1 MSHTNQDNQILSAL
15 IYEDKLTSYALSQIT
30 KISTPQINFRL
41 GKLVESQVVIESKE
55 EDKTVYSIHN
65 SLKSKDAIKKVSEHI
80 KSISD
85 IIDNEQYATP
95 EGTRTIICFILS
107 KTEIQDSEA
116 LAEEQKIVDEFKK
129 VLEEHAKKNN
139 LVLHFTKGW
148 SDNKIHKMA
157 LNNRICACAPD
168 RTCPCVQGLAEINTR
183 GMCKCSIFVSNEWL
197 KKQNKKAKQ
206 LLS

>member
-1 MSHTNQDNQILSAL
+1 MSHTNQDNAILSAL
-15 IYEDKLTSYALSQIT
+15 IQKDKQTSYSLSAET
-30 KISTPQINFRL
+30 GISTPQINFRL
-41 GKLVESQVVIESKE
+41 GKLIESQVVVESKE
-55 EDKTVYSIHN
+55 DDKTTYSIHN

-107 KTEIQDSEA
+107 KTEIQDSEV
-116 LAEEQKIVDEFKK
+116 LAEEQKVVDEFKK

-139 LVLHFTKGW
+139 LVLHYTKGW

-157 LNNRICACAPD
+157 LNNRICACD
-168 RTCPCVQGLAEINTR
+168 SKRICPCDKGLVEAKAK
-183 GMCKCSIFVSNEWL
+183 GLCLCGIFGDKEWL
-197 KKQNKKAKQ
+197 KRMDKKIKR
-206 LLS
+206 